1 MEVSGTITLDDRSKE
16 RLMYEAR
23 EQVLKDMMEDGC
35 YYSEIQRFLASCSFD
50 DYACLIRQ
58 SIDKVIERTN
68 YEKDVRRDSDE
79 LAWQRLLAI
88 QAIFKIYV

>member
-35 YYSEIQRFLASCSFD
+35 YYSEVQRFLASCSFD

-68 YEKDVRRDSDE
+68 YEKDVRLDSEE
-79 LAWQRLLAI
+79 LAWRRLLAV
-88 QAIFKIYV
+88 QKIFEIV

>member
-1 MEVSGTITLDDRSKE
+1 MEVSGTITLDDKSKNK
-16 RLMYEAR
+16 LIDEAR

-35 YYSEIQRFLASCSFD
+35 YYSEIQRFLKTCTFD

-58 SIDKVIERTN
+58 TIDDVIKRTN
-68 YEKDVRRDSDE
+68 YEKDVRRDSEE

-88 QAIFKIYV
+88 LAIFKIYV